1 MYKNCN
7 SLGSFPKN
15 YVTSFSK
22 VNKIKNVYSKRNV
35 VDLYKKNYEIN
46 FHFKCEIVEISNFLS
61 LISHTDL
68 VKS

>member
-22 VNKIKNVYSKRNV
+22 VNKIKNVYSKKNV
-35 VDLYKKNYEIN
+35 VDLYKKIMKLI
-46 FHFKCEIVEISNFLS
+46 FISNVKLLKS
-61 LISHTDL
+61 QIS
-68 VKS
+68 